1 MLLFQI
7 FNLRVEVVLELRL
20 ERVNFFFMLRLL
32 VDEITS
38 QPFLL
43 FSKFTNLKISFFAE
57 SNQLHVEIADL
68 ILLLFTVF
76 LQLSDLKLIFF
87 VIVEMMPL

>member
-20 ERVNFFFMLRLL
+20 QRVNFFFMLRLL
-32 VDEITS
+32 VDEVTS
-38 QPFLL
+38 QSFLL
-43 FSKFTNLKISFFAE
+43 FPKFANLKISFFAE
-57 SNQLHVEIADL
+57 PNQLHVEIADL

-87 VIVEMMPL
+87 VIVEVMPL